1 MDNHLE
7 FWFRI
12 LSADSPPIG
21 RIICLAER
29 DNTYHVESHFR
40 GEFFSAHF
48 TEGVR
53 ITDQIEH
60 DDDPAGYW
68 EIIRVPAQVTDQI
81 QAWAESICGAKYD
94 TMGAINS
101 ALGIPLHD
109 PYRWFCSLVAGAVA
123 SRAGILGIDPLPS
136 PSELRYQL
144 KCHLAEK
151 TFASALLS
159 AVKGEIPRCFPVP
172 GLEFGDEDYA
182 YVHSLVAGRQISV
195 ALKDR
200 LIQACGGKA

>member
-1 MDNHLE
+1 M
-7 FWFRI
+7 
-12 LSADSPPIG
+12 
-21 RIICLAER
+21 
-29 DNTYHVESHFR
+29 
-40 GEFFSAHF
+40 
-48 TEGVR
+48 R

-123 SRAGILGIDPLPS
+123 SRAGIVGIDPLPS
-136 PSELRYQL
+136 PSQLRRATQVPPARKDL
-144 KCHLAEK
+144 CQCP
-151 TFASALLS
+151 ALRRQGRNPPL
-159 AVKGEIPRCFPVP
+159 FPVP